1 MTTPTKV
8 GRRLYK
14 HTDELVW
21 RVKEARGPK
30 IETTSQLL
38 PSFAGLENQ
47 NRECF
52 FVLTL
57 NQKLRVIDRYLIA
70 VGSLTECL
78 VHPREVFRPAIM
90 DGAAAIIAVHNHPSG
105 ETKPSRV
112 DLNLCR
118 RLDEASDL
126 LGIRLLDFV
135 ILGREWNGAPSL
147 HSFAETGELKTL
159 D

>member
-1 MTTPTKV
+1 MITPTKI

-126 LGIRLLDFV
+126 LGIKLLDFV
-135 ILGREWNGAPSL
+135 ILGRERDGAPSL
-147 HSFAETGELKTL
+147 RSFAETGELKTL